1 MDLEYLASVGI
12 LGYQSGLWPSPCES
26 QPSAAGAENEV
37 DIAEQDLV
45 EESVC
50 WFDNY
55 ILVDDA

>member
-26 QPSAAGAENEV
+26 EPSAENEV

-45 EESVC
+45 
-50 WFDNY
+50 
-55 ILVDDA
+55 